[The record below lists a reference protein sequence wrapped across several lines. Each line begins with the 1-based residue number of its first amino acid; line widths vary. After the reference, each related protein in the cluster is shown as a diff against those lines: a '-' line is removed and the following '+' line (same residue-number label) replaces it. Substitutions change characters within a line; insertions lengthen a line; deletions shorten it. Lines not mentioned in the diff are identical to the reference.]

1 MITRRNEMKLCN
13 FSDEDELIFNENKE
27 LYKKAIFFD
36 LEHYVYRKPVCVGV
50 FGCCYYDSIKNA
62 IKVTQYMIEGKKDVK
77 NILELAKKYFENA
90 YRTGEKKYIITFSG
104 NNDFTVINYLFEKY
118 DIDFDIKEY
127 FQSIDLQREY
137 EKEKKSSIGLKNLEK
152 EFNIIREEK
161 ELISGQNLA
170 KTFSKIIKD
179 DDYINRMP
187 EYKKKKILLYNEQDV
202 VSLFHIYTTWNKFIN

>member
-1 MITRRNEMKLCN
+1 MHI
-13 FSDEDELIFNENKE
+13 ELEK
-27 LYKKAIFFD
+27 
-36 LEHYVYRKPVCVGV
+36 
-50 FGCCYYDSIKNA
+50 
-62 IKVTQYMIEGKKDVK
+62 
-77 NILELAKKYFENA
+77 
-90 YRTGEKKYIITFSG
+90 KKYIITFSG

-187 EYKKKKILLYNEQDV
+187 EYKKEKKYCCIMNRM
-202 VSLFHIYTTWNKFIN
+202 

>member
-1 MITRRNEMKLCN
+1 
-13 FSDEDELIFNENKE
+13 
-27 LYKKAIFFD
+27 
-36 LEHYVYRKPVCVGV
+36 
-50 FGCCYYDSIKNA
+50 
-62 IKVTQYMIEGKKDVK
+62 MIEGKKDVK
-77 NILELAKKYFENA
+77 NILKLAKKYFENA
-90 YRTGEKKYIITFSG
+90 YGTGEKKYIITFSG